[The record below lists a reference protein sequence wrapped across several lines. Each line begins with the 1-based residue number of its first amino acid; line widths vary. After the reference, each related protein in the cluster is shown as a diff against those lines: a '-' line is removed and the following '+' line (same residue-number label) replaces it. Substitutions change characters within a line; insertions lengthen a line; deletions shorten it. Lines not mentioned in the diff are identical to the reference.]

1 MAAPRTRT
9 RAERTEAAPGSAAGG
24 ARARVLRRLHPGRAR
39 GKARTTHR
47 YHQEQDVHRPRA
59 PTRVAG
65 RGRGDGM
72 ESLTM
77 HDLTAAYALDALDAD
92 EAREYEEHLATCER
106 CRADLAQLGGAASA
120 LAFAVESPA
129 PPEALRSR
137 ILDAARAERPNVV
150 PMHSRWTGD
159 MRPVAAV
166 GLGIWAL
173 SLSRSLDR
181 ERSARARVEQLLADP
196 DAARVR
202 VSGKTTGTL
211 VVARNGE
218 AALIVSKLDRAPSG
232 SVYEAWVIHNGK
244 PLRAATF
251 AGGGKTALVGLERR
265 VPPDSLVAVTLER
278 KPGAA
283 TPHGKILL
291 HSQTV

>member
-1 MAAPRTRT
+1 
-9 RAERTEAAPGSAAGG
+9 
-24 ARARVLRRLHPGRAR
+24 
-39 GKARTTHR
+39 
-47 YHQEQDVHRPRA
+47 
-59 PTRVAG
+59 
-65 RGRGDGM
+65 M

-150 PMHSRWTGD
+150 PMHSRWTGV
-159 MRPVAAV
+159 MRPVAAVAAVAALAAV

-291 HSQTV
+291 HSQSV

>member
-1 MAAPRTRT
+1 
-9 RAERTEAAPGSAAGG
+9 
-24 ARARVLRRLHPGRAR
+24 
-39 GKARTTHR
+39 
-47 YHQEQDVHRPRA
+47 
-59 PTRVAG
+59 
-65 RGRGDGM
+65 M

-77 HDLTAAYALDALDAD
+77 HDLTAAYALDALDAE

-106 CRADLAQLGGAASA
+106 CREELAHFSGAAGA

-129 PPEALRSR
+129 PPDALRAR

-150 PMHSRWTGD
+150 PLRSRWNGAT
-159 MRPVAAV
+159 RAVAAV
-166 GLGIWAL
+166 AAVAAIGFGIWAV

-181 ERSARARVEQLLADP
+181 ERSARERIEQVLADP
-196 DAARVR
+196 NATRLR
-202 VSGKTTGTL
+202 VSGKATGAV

-218 AALIVSKLDRAPSG
+218 AALIVSQLDRAPSG

-251 AGGGKTALVGLERR
+251 AGGGKKGLVLLDRP
-265 VPPDSLVAVTLER
+265 VPQNSLVAVTLER
-278 KPGAA
+278 KPGAD

-291 HSQTV
+291 HSQSL